1 MIQGKGFANRA
12 IDASLYLMLT
22 LLALACIVPFMH
34 VISVSLSS
42 FKSVS
47 ANAVSLWP
55 IDPHLENYRF
65 MVGDAAFIRTF
76 GNSAL
81 RVVVGVS
88 LSLFI
93 MVITAYPL
101 SRDHIYMPGRT
112 VFKFL
117 MLFGM
122 MFSGGLIPTFLAIRN
137 LGLYDSFWVLVIPGA
152 LNIFSTILVINY
164 FRGIPEE
171 LWEAAMLDGASHF
184 HVLFRVFVPISTPVL
199 ATVTLFSAVGHWNAW
214 FDALIYLRNSET
226 WPLQTYLYGQVTTGR
241 LQHMSA
247 AGAERAGELFQQA
260 TPQGLATSML
270 LIAAIPVILIYPFL
284 QRYFVHGL
292 TLGAVKQ

>member
-1 MIQGKGFANRA
+1 MNVIA
-12 IDASLYLMLT
+12 
-22 LLALACIVPFMH
+22 
-34 VISVSLSS
+34 ISVSS
-42 FKSVS
+42 FRAVS

-55 IDPHLENYRF
+55 IDPHLENFRF
-65 MVGDAAFIRTF
+65 MMGDQAFVRTF

-81 RVVVGVS
+81 RVIVGVS
-88 LSLFI
+88 LSL
-93 MVITAYPL
+93 MVMTITAYPL
-101 SRDHIYMPGRT
+101 SRDTVYMPGRT
-112 VFKFL
+112 VFKVF

-152 LNIFSTILVINY
+152 LPIFSTIVVINY

-171 LWEAAMLDGASHF
+171 LWEAAMLDGANHF
-184 HVLFRVFVPISTPVL
+184 QVLFEVFVPISTPVL

-214 FDALIYLRNSET
+214 FDALIYLKRAET
-226 WPLQTYLYGQVTTGR
+226 WPLQTYLYGMVTTGR

-247 AGAERAGELFQQA
+247 AGAERAGELFRQA
-260 TPQGLATSML
+260 TPQGLATAML
-270 LIAAIPVILIYPFL
+270 LIAAIPVMMIYPFL

-292 TLGAVKQ
+292 TLGSVKQ